1 MDGSPIIW
9 EETTPIEMG
18 MFSFIITCDHSLK
31 KNLEFGL
38 SFNLALHLCDLDVT
52 VILFCPQ

>member
-1 MDGSPIIW
+1 MDGSPIIR

-38 SFNLALHLCDLDVT
+38 SFNLAIHLCDLGVT
-52 VILFCPQ
+52 VILF